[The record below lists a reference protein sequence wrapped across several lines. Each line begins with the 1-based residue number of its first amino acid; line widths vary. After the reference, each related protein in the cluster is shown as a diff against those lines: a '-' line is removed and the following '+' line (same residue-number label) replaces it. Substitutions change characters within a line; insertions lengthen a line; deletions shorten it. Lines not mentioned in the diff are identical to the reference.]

1 MEEEGQMVMIRD
13 KKALDTHLALWKDGE
28 PADKKP
34 IGYVLSIEGA
44 DSFITVN
51 HMERAYAYGL
61 RAVGPAHYGPGRYA
75 NGTDSTGHL
84 NAMGKELLRTMDRL
98 GMILDVTHLCDEAFW
113 DALDLYKGPIW
124 ASHNNC
130 RAFVDHNRQ
139 FSDEM
144 IKALIERDAVI
155 DDGTELGARRVYS
168 KRHELWYGDYGEQ
181 YRSCLPIGRK
191 CEPCGYRQ

>member
-1 MEEEGQMVMIRD
+1 
-13 KKALDTHLALWKDGE
+13 
-28 PADKKP
+28 
-34 IGYVLSIEGA
+34 
-44 DSFITVN
+44 
-51 HMERAYAYGL
+51 
-61 RAVGPAHYGPGRYA
+61 
-75 NGTDSTGHL
+75 
-84 NAMGKELLRTMDRL
+84 MDRL

-155 DDGTELGARRVYS
+155 GIALDSLDDGTELGARRVYS